1 MSGQCV
7 EVGRAAGWCGVRDSK
22 NPSGPVPVFVAAVKL
37 GGFAG

>member
-1 MSGQCV
+1 M
-7 EVGRAAGWCGVRDSK
+7 RDSK